1 MISMK
6 KGVFAFLITLCLN
19 NFTYAANGFIIN
31 YLIMNNSYNKIK
43 GFAVTKS
50 NDTIRGYFYI
60 CNTKNRA
67 VIYHKDSII
76 HKKDMDS
83 VFKMGVLK
91 SVFLENSRSFS
102 SHILVEYTYIDT
114 LGFFCHKVYTGNA
127 EYFDN
132 NFSMN
137 NLSKTCRD
145 VYILFKSG
153 KLLLVD
159 PYNNYINRYMFSSS
173 FKLLIDFYNK
183 NYCVNKP
190 CPNFKTSLE
199 VIKKIDEHL

>member
-1 MISMK
+1 MNRI
-6 KGVFAFLITLCLN
+6 FLMFSLII
-19 NFTYAANGFIIN
+19 FTFFSVHSNAANGFIIN

-67 VIYHKDSII
+67 VIYQKDSIK
-76 HKKDMDS
+76 HNSNMDS

-159 PYNNYINRYMFSSS
+159 PYDNYINRYMFSSS